1 MENNVVLDI
10 IIEFVKA
17 VKSAKKEKEVVSV
30 INGKEYKIKAA
41 GYLLGQIVRQ
51 YNIPED
57 HYYISV
63 AAENKWKELSN
74 ENIWDFVYRDSITCT
89 SEVPICVEKYKNNEK
104 TATNAEIIKGQNFIF
119 RDIFHDEHIIPI
131 RIIIENLIN
140 LEELSY
146 QSVEK
151 VLSNIYVCRILK
163 WEDRKIK
170 PKSNRPFDFELV
182 KKQIYEPE
190 DIILKCRIEN

>member
-17 VKSAKKEKEVVSV
+17 VKSAKKEKEIVSV

-41 GYLLGQIVRQ
+41 GYLLGQIIRQ

-89 SEVPICVEKYKNNEK
+89 SEVPIYVDKYKNNEK
-104 TATNAEIIKGQNFIF
+104 TAIKAEITKGQNFIF

-151 VLSNIYVCRILK
+151 VLSNIYICRILK

-182 KKQIYEPE
+182 KKQIYEPK

>member
-17 VKSAKKEKEVVSV
+17 VKGAKKEIVSV
-30 INGKEYKIKAA
+30 VNGKEYKIKAA
-41 GYLLGQIVRQ
+41 GYLLGQIIRQ

-89 SEVPICVEKYKNNEK
+89 SEVPVSVKKYKNNEK
-104 TATNAEIIKGQNFIF
+104 DPTKDVIKNGENFIF

-131 RIIIENLIN
+131 RVIIENLLKLDTLTYEN
-140 LEELSY
+140 
-146 QSVEK
+146 VEK
-151 VLSNIYVCRILK
+151 ILNQIYICRILK
-163 WEDRKIK
+163 SEDRNIK
-170 PKSNRPFDFELV
+170 PKSNRPFDFEIV
-182 KKQIYEPE
+182 KKQIYEPQN
-190 DIILKCRIEN
+190 IILKCRKEN

>member
-17 VKSAKKEKEVVSV
+17 VKGAKKEIVSV
-30 INGKEYKIKAA
+30 VNGKEYKIKAA
-41 GYLLGQIVRQ
+41 GYLLGQIIRQ

-63 AAENKWKELSN
+63 AAENKWDELSN
-74 ENIWDFVYRDSITCT
+74 KNICDFIYRDSITCT
-89 SEVPICVEKYKNNEK
+89 SEVPVSVKKYKNNEK
-104 TATNAEIIKGQNFIF
+104 DPTKDVIKNGENFIF

-131 RIIIENLIN
+131 RVIIENLLKLDTLTYEN
-140 LEELSY
+140 
-146 QSVEK
+146 VEK
-151 VLSNIYVCRILK
+151 ILNQIYICRILK
-163 WEDRKIK
+163 SEDRNIK
-170 PKSNRPFDFELV
+170 PKSNRPFDFEIV
-182 KKQIYEPE
+182 KKQIYESE

>member
-17 VKSAKKEKEVVSV
+17 VKGAKKEIVSV
-30 INGKEYKIKAA
+30 VNGKEYKIKAA
-41 GYLLGQIVRQ
+41 GYLLGQIIRQ

-104 TATNAEIIKGQNFIF
+104 TATKAEIIKGQNFIF

-140 LEELSY
+140 LEELCY

-151 VLSNIYVCRILK
+151 VLSNI
-163 WEDRKIK
+163 
-170 PKSNRPFDFELV
+170 
-182 KKQIYEPE
+182 
-190 DIILKCRIEN
+190 